1 MDILNLIKNQDR
13 VDYSSNYTYGRTY
26 MGEKLFPSVKT
37 DNLTVRVMQLLEGG
51 DLPVAAVVH
60 SFDSEAKI
68 GDRPNFEIVSLEKMF
83 IKEKINQTERIIQF
97 LGDRAS
103 DNEVKA
109 FVYDD
114 MGNMLSRVQT
124 RAEVARM
131 ELLSTG
137 KVTIKENNITKE
149 VDYKLS
155 VNNKVPFTWSD
166 PSADIIGDLRTLVA
180 TARSKGKILQRAITS
195 AKVLGYIMNNT
206 AIIKMWEKTMD
217 VMTDVSVLRWLSAQ
231 FGIEFVLN
239 DEVYKESATSN
250 TTHRFFKED
259 VISFVSTRLA
269 LGESVYGVTPEER
282 ELKNSGATVTE
293 KMLVSLTQWKTP
305 DPVAVWTKASALFV
319 PVIKDINGLYIA
331 TIS

>member
-68 GDRPNFEIVSLEKMF
+68 GDRPNFEITSLEKMF

-149 VDYKLS
+149 IDYKLS

-206 AIIKMWEKTMD
+206 AIIKMWEKTID
-217 VMTDVSVLRWLSAQ
+217 VMTDVSVLRWLSSQ
-231 FGIEFVLN
+231 FDIEFVLN
-239 DEVYKESATSN
+239 DDVYKESATSN

-293 KMLVSLTQWKTP
+293 KMLVALTQWKTP

>member
-13 VDYSSNYTYGRTY
+13 VDYASNYTYGRTY
-26 MGEKLFPSVKT
+26 IGEKLFPSVKT
-37 DNLTVRVMQLLEGG
+37 DNLTVRVMQLIEGG

-217 VMTDVSVLRWLSAQ
+217 VMTDVSVLRWLSSQ

-282 ELKNSGATVTE
+282 ELKNSGATVAE